1 MGTIVDKPVKGYN
14 YYYYVE
20 SARVNGKP
28 KYVNQVYLGTAE
40 RVREMAVA
48 YKTPLQEKALYHI
61 EKSFGAESLIYDIA
75 SRQGIVQIIDDIV
88 PKRKQGTSVGMYCLT
103 EAINRAVSPTSTT
116 GLQEWYSHTFLPIMT
131 GIKTKLFNPQNFWN
145 NTQCLTE
152 EKLNEI
158 EDVMLRRVLGT
169 YDIDTSHLIYD
180 ATNFFTYIDTL
191 SDNELAQR
199 GHDKAKR
206 DDLRTVGLALMIAP
220 EYSIP
225 LLYDVYP
232 GNRADSSEFTTMVKK
247 LKDHY
252 EILTGKT
259 ADVTITFDRG
269 NNSESNIDLLE
280 SGDIKLHYVGGLK
293 KNQLPELFAIPKSD
307 YEPLTSDNLAG
318 CTAYRMNVTIF
329 KRKLVT
335 VIVNNPKLEEG
346 QLQGIMA
353 NREKSEAKLM
363 KIQAALLCRAS
374 NGVKKGKRP
383 TVESVTK
390 SVKRSLKA
398 EYMEDIYTY
407 KILEQDGNLY
417 LTFAFNKEALEE
429 IRETQLGKTALFT
442 DRSDY
447 SNDEIINAYR
457 SAWHVESAFKQLK
470 DTEHLAVRPFW
481 HWSDEQIRVHIFV
494 CILAYRLCCLIVK
507 ELNEHG
513 IKTNIN
519 ELLEAMTELK
529 IAETFFG
536 SIDRPEKVRTFTKID
551 GLAQKVEEIYH
562 LKEKYGVR

>member
-1 MGTIVDKPVKGYN
+1 MGTIVHKPVKGYR

-20 SARVNGKP
+20 SARVNGKS

-40 RVREMAVA
+40 KVREMALA

-75 SRQGIVQIIDDIV
+75 LRQGIVQMIDEIV
-88 PKRKQGTSVGMYCLT
+88 PKRKQGTSVGMYCLI
-103 EAINRAVSPTSTT
+103 EAINRAISPTSTT
-116 GLQEWYSHTFLPIMT
+116 GLQEWYSQTFLPILT
-131 GIKTKLFNPQNFWN
+131 GIRTKLFNPQNFWN

-158 EDVMLRRVLGT
+158 EDVMLRRMLET

-191 SDNELAQR
+191 TDNELAQR

-225 LLYDVYP
+225 LIYDVYP
-232 GNRADSSEFTTMVKK
+232 GNQADSREFTVMIKK
-247 LKDHY
+247 LKEHY
-252 EILTGKT
+252 EILTGRA

-269 NNSESNIDLLE
+269 NNSEANIDLLE

-293 KNQLPELFAIPKSD
+293 KNQLPELFAIPKSE
-307 YEPLTSDNLAG
+307 YTPLTAGNLAG
-318 CTAYRMNVTIF
+318 CTAYRMNASVF
-329 KRKLVT
+329 KRDLVT

-346 QLQGIMA
+346 QLQGILA
-353 NREKSEAKLM
+353 NREKAAAKLM
-363 KIQAALLCRAS
+363 KIQAALLRRAS
-374 NGVKKGKRP
+374 GKIRRGKKP

-398 EYMEDIYTY
+398 EYMEDIYNY
-407 KILEQDGNLY
+407 KVLEQDGNIY
-417 LTFAFNKEALEE
+417 LTFAFDRDALEG

-442 DRSDY
+442 DRFDY
-447 SNDEIINAYR
+447 STDEIINAYR
-457 SAWHVESAFKQLK
+457 SAWHVESAFKQMK
-470 DTEHLAVRPFW
+470 DTEHLTVRPFW
-481 HWSDEQIRVHIFV
+481 HWSEGQIRIHIFV
-494 CILAYRLCCLIVK
+494 CVLAYRLCCLIKK

-513 IKTNIN
+513 IKASIN
-519 ELLEAMTELK
+519 ELLEAMNKLK
-529 IAETFFG
+529 MADTFFG

-551 GLAQKVEEIYH
+551 GLAQKVEQIYH

>member
-1 MGTIVDKPVKGYN
+1 MGTIVDKPVKGYR

-20 SARVNGKP
+20 SARINGKP

-40 RVREMAVA
+40 RVREMAIA

-61 EKSFGAESLIYDIA
+61 EKTFGAESLIYDIA

-88 PKRKQGTSVGMYCLT
+88 PKRKQGASVGMYCLT
-103 EAINRAVSPTSTT
+103 EAINRAVAPTSTT
-116 GLQEWYSHTFLPIMT
+116 GIQKWYSGTFLPIMT
-131 GIKTKLFNPQNFWN
+131 GIRTKLFTPQNFWN

-158 EDVMLRRVLGT
+158 EDVMLRRMLET

-180 ATNFFTYIDTL
+180 ATNFFTYIDT
-191 SDNELAQR
+191 STNNKLALR

-206 DDLRTVGLALMIAP
+206 NDLRTVGLALMIAP

-232 GNRADSSEFTTMVKK
+232 GNRADSREFPVMIKK
-247 LKDHY
+247 LKEHY
-252 EILTGKT
+252 EILTKKT
-259 ADVTITFDRG
+259 AEITITFDRG

-280 SGDIKLHYVGGLK
+280 AGDIKLHYIGGLK
-293 KNQLPELFAIPKSD
+293 KNQLPELFAIPKSE
-307 YEPLTSDNLAG
+307 YGSLTADNLAG
-318 CTAYRMNVTIF
+318 CKAYRMDATVF

-335 VIVNNPKLEEG
+335 VIVYNPKLEEG
-346 QLQGIMA
+346 QIQGIMA
-353 NREKSEAKLM
+353 NCEKTSSKLM
-363 KIQAALLCRAS
+363 KIQAALLNRVS
-374 NGVKKGKRP
+374 SGVKKGKKP

-390 SVKRSLKA
+390 LVKRSLKT

-407 KILEQDGNLY
+407 KILEEDGNIFF
-417 LTFAFNKEALEE
+417 TFAFNKEALEE

-442 DRSDY
+442 DRFDY
-447 SNDEIINAYR
+447 TNDEIINAYR
-457 SAWHVESAFKQLK
+457 SAWHVEATFKQMK
-470 DTEHLAVRPFW
+470 DTDHLAVRPFC
-481 HWSDEQIRVHIFV
+481 HWTDAQIQIQIFV
-494 CILAYRLCCLIVK
+494 CVLAYRLCCLLIK
-507 ELNEHG
+507 ELDEHG

-519 ELLEAMTELK
+519 ELLTSMSELK
-529 IAETFFG
+529 MAETFFG
-536 SIDRPEKVRTFTKID
+536 SIDRPEKVKTFTKIE
-551 GLAQKVEEIYH
+551 GLAQKVEEIYN